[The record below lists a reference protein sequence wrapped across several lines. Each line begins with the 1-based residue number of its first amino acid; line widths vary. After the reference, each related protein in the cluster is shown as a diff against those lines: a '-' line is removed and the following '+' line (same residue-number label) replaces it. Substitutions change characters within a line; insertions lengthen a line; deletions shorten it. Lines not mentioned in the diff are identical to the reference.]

1 MKIKQKL
8 ILGYLTV
15 ALLAQ
20 GVGWVGLQ
28 GIQKTH
34 RVFNRVVDESLP
46 VRDGVEE
53 LKFAVSAVV
62 ASGREID
69 FIQPENSPSK
79 PTHKYASYLAQ
90 EKEADLASET
100 FESALKEYRECLRRY
115 QALSLADTSQMLL
128 RDKIIVA
135 GEEVVDLAG
144 EILELKERGP
154 SKFAWQAKEKELE
167 EAKKIFQEAVREAL
181 YQVRQDLA
189 IQKSEI
195 RHIMA
200 TSQWMARL
208 AGLFI
213 LLTATTI
220 GFSLSFA
227 IANPIR
233 QLKNAAV
240 AIGQGKLQTRIKL
253 STKDELGALAD
264 AFNNMAE
271 YVQHLTSY
279 LLKVCE
285 SMVETL
291 IVVTPS
297 GKIRSAN
304 KATSHLLGYRR
315 RELFGRHL
323 RMIWP
328 EADLWLQGA
337 NFDKLVEKGFQNI
350 ETAYFSK
357 TGRTIPVL
365 LSASVMRSSK
375 GKIKGIVCVAQDIT
389 DRLRAEEELA
399 QSLSLVRA
407 TLEAT
412 ADGILVINQEGKI
425 GGYNQKFVEMWRIP
439 DAVMAAQ
446 DDSQTLAFILAQL
459 KEPSAFLTKIRELHA
474 QPDVESCESLEFKDG
489 RVFERYSQP
498 QRTGGKIAGRVWSF
512 RDITQRKQ
520 AEEII
525 RYQAFHDQLTGLP
538 NRMLFSDRLSVS
550 LANARRNQGKLAVMF
565 LDLDRF
571 KTINDTLGHA
581 VGDRLL
587 QEVAQRLTNCLREV
601 DTVARWGGDEFTLL
615 LPQMSFREDAAN
627 IAGRILAALKPTF
640 HIEQHPLH
648 ASSSIGIALYPCDGE
663 DAETLL
669 KNADAALYRAKER
682 GRNNYQF
689 YTGAMNEGASEL
701 LTLENRLHRALE
713 RGEFTLYYQ
722 PRVNINTWQ
731 ITGTEALVRWL
742 HPEQGVVSPQIFMP
756 LAEQNGLIVP
766 LGEWVLQA
774 ACAQNKAWQDA
785 GLAPLRVAVNLSPR
799 QFQQPNLVEMVAR
812 VLDQTGMEPQFLEL
826 EISEPAALQNPDTTR
841 TILRN
846 FYDMGVRLTVDDFG
860 TGYASLSSL
869 KNLPLHTLK
878 IDRSLVRELTADP
891 YDVALATA
899 VIALGRRLNLSVV
912 AEGVET
918 QEQLDCL
925 RGLECEEIQGYLF
938 SQPLPAQEA
947 AKVLQNSQSYP
958 AIEIA
963 AAQT

>member
-1 MKIKQKL
+1 MKIKEKL

-34 RVFNRVVDESLP
+34 RAFERVVDESLP

-62 ASGREID
+62 ASSREIA
-69 FIQPENSPSK
+69 FIQPENFPSK
-79 PTHKYASYLAQ
+79 HPHKYASYQA
-90 EKEADLASET
+90 EETEADLDTELL
-100 FESALKEYRECLRRY
+100 ESALKESRECLRRY
-115 QALSLADTSQMLL
+115 RALDLAYPSQRIL
-128 RDKIIVA
+128 RDKIILA
-135 GEEVVDLAG
+135 GEEVIYLAAN
-144 EILELKERGP
+144 LVELKERGA
-154 SKFAWQAKEKELE
+154 SIFALRAKEKELE
-167 EAKKIFQEAVREAL
+167 ESRKIFQESVQEAL

-189 IQKSEI
+189 GQKTEI
-195 RHIMA
+195 REIA
-200 TSQWMARL
+200 GAAKGTIGL
-208 AGLFI
+208 AGLFT
-213 LLTATTI
+213 LLTATII
-220 GFSLSFA
+220 GFSLSFS
-227 IANPIR
+227 IAHPIS
-233 QLKNAAV
+233 QLKDAAV
-240 AIGQGKLQTRIKL
+240 AIGKGKLKTRIKL

-264 AFNNMAE
+264 AFNKMADDL
-271 YVQHLTSY
+271 QHITSY
-279 LLKVCE
+279 LVKICE
-285 SMVETL
+285 SMVESL
-291 IVVTPS
+291 IVVTPE

-323 RMIWP
+323 SMIWP
-328 EADLWLQGA
+328 EADVLLQGV
-337 NFDKLVEKGFQNI
+337 NFDKLLEKGFQNI
-350 ETAYFSK
+350 ETAYLSK
-357 TGRTIPVL
+357 TGQKMPVL
-365 LSASVMRSSK
+365 LSASVMRTSK
-375 GKIKGIVCVAQDIT
+375 GQVKGIVCVAQDIT
-389 DRLRAEEELA
+389 DRLRAEDELA

-407 TLEAT
+407 TLEAS
-412 ADGILVINQEGKI
+412 ADGILVINQQGKI
-425 GGYNQKFVEMWRIP
+425 AVYNQKFVDMWRIP
-439 DAVMAAQ
+439 KSVIATQ
-446 DDSQTLAFILAQL
+446 DDSQALAFVLEQL
-459 KEPSAFLTKIRELHA
+459 KHPSAFIAKVRQLYD
-474 QPDVESCESLEFKDG
+474 QPDVESFDILEFKDG

-498 QRTGGKIAGRVWSF
+498 QRTGGKISGRIWGF

-550 LANARRNQGKLAVMF
+550 LANARRTQGKLAVMF

-581 VGDRLL
+581 VGDQLL
-587 QEVAQRLTNCLREV
+587 QQVAQRLMNCLREV

-615 LPQMSFREDAAN
+615 LPQISSRDDAAN
-627 IAGRILAALKPTF
+627 IAHRILAALKPTF
-640 HIEQHPLH
+640 HIEQHQLH

-669 KNADAALYRAKER
+669 KNADAALYRAKDR
-682 GRNNYQF
+682 GRNNCQF
-689 YTGAMNEGASEL
+689 YTGAINEGASEL

-713 RGEFTLYYQ
+713 RGEFALYYQ
-722 PRVNINTWQ
+722 PKVNINTWQ
-731 ITGTEALVRWL
+731 ITGTEALVRWM
-742 HPEQGVVSPQIFMP
+742 HPEQGVVSPHIFMP

-785 GLAPLRVAVNLSPR
+785 GLAPLRVAVNLSAR

-812 VLDQTGMEPQFLEL
+812 VLEQTGLEPQFLEL
-826 EISEPAALQNPDTTR
+826 EISEPVAMKNADLTR

-846 FYDMGVRLTVDDFG
+846 FSEMGVRLTVDDFG
-860 TGYASLSSL
+860 IGYASLSYL

-878 IDRSLVRELTADP
+878 IDRSLVGELTADP

-918 QEQLDCL
+918 KEQLDCL

-938 SQPLPAQEA
+938 SQPLPAEEA
-947 AKVLQNSQSYP
+947 GKVLQNSQSKCT
-958 AIEIA
+958 ADCN
-963 AAQT
+963 